1 MSDEADAR
9 HSYFVATPP
18 FNNHFHVTAYCQQ
31 SHSWIT
37 CLFPR
42 HYRKITSRSSTI
54 RSILRNCEEEKDGI
68 VCLWEG
74 YYGDI
79 RLQTFDI
86 FSNKVIKRV
95 SLGFDHSLF
104 ISQKAEV
111 FALGSNSR
119 CQLGLNGL
127 TKTSI
132 TTPQVL
138 EIFNGKE
145 ITEVTCGKWYSAAV
159 SSSGDVFTWGDST
172 KDQCG
177 LGRSEIIS
185 NPEQVTFRLTEDKCK
200 HGIPMPEEKILIR
213 QVACGETHTLAI
225 SCRGELW
232 VWGSGMGLGLGE
244 QTTAPVPERVED
256 LLEYNVLDVSCGLSH
271 SIALVEKQGAIGTP
285 KKMSSDMRFHKYYP
299 PTCAK
304 CNQEIYSYI
313 ETNDLCIISDEH
325 TCCKKPDNKAPIT
338 RSEPLKNESLSNS
351 APCLA
356 KETDSSSAYES
367 SQPTSE
373 STEPSEINS
382 SNGITSGKSQ
392 SCNNINK
399 PFVSSQESEEKHT
412 TDLKTGENQSQ
423 NGQIVNLTTK
433 DEVIQTSQSE
443 EKSACETKTAD
454 SSCPTNSAAECDNKL
469 KPRLTDDTIQAT
481 LDNNMENEANGNT
494 IPNSANSEEFQEH
507 SKENNS
513 VQKTVDSSNNTETP
527 VKNSV
532 DPKGDL
538 PEDTDCNN
546 SHSSQPST
554 TVSMENI
561 VQKSHILDEDEA
573 REFLAKQLCNRED
586 SDTDLG
592 CQHPIKSRLENLL
605 ISVPE
610 TSVAVVQQVTDL
622 THRAIST
629 FRSSVGSM
637 ADSFGFVSGQ
647 SIELDGLSKSSSI
660 DSNLQS
666 DTDSPNLSRRD
677 SVFTYDTSAS
687 EDLWRRRSGS
697 TDDIL
702 LSERSDSHSSLRALW
717 RRSKRL
723 EKDRQTHKKDEKSVS
738 QCSSIEPLPY
748 FETEVWCWGKNS
760 KGQLGLGD
768 SIERD
773 IPRCVKTLNSKNC
786 TKVVAGSNH
795 CLALTAYSQVF
806 SWGFNAYGQLGHTE
820 TPSVPSPVKF
830 VANCLV
836 WDIAAGDNHSLFLT
850 DSGGFHPDVYYSGK
864 QPSENHYSSV
874 TKTSKPVVLNTL
886 RKTGW
891 IRSLQAGG
899 ISCGCL
905 VGKSSSGQTATAFEL
920 ALSERNFYSKLNKI
934 ATKFLSPLKTSMFLC
949 AMESSYYK
957 SVFTAHI
964 DAFLDLTNK
973 IGENCVQLTR
983 LIRGNEDITHSRM
996 FQKSKEL
1003 IEYFKNYS
1011 LRFGDMLA
1019 INGFEHC
1026 TKIGNSYFEK
1036 IQNVFTEI
1044 LDESTSEKMNYASTL
1059 QRILQYPLHR
1069 PNEYG
1074 HMINKL
1080 SLGYPSDSEMR
1091 SLLNSISIKWDT
1103 LKMSSTEEHNI
1114 ADKTR
1119 LFWESSSQKLV
1130 DALRTPERRL
1140 LYDTKQNPLTQA
1152 SAGRFFVHNFHL
1164 FNDIFVHIHGSAIN
1178 EFPLET
1184 VWVDTSSESE
1194 QTQDSLQIITPEET
1208 FVLTVTSSASKTEW
1222 LIKLNSSINNCY
1234 RPRKS
1239 TSTSGC
1245 SQVEMNR
1252 FNPPLVRQAQHKFT
1266 KHSTF
1271 KDAVYNGAWM
1281 KGKLHG
1287 FGEMKWP
1294 DGRRYIGK
1302 FKNGLQHGN
1311 GKYIVPKSDS
1321 EEIYEGCWKEG
1332 KMNGLGSVMYPNGDR
1347 YQGYFKDGQKFGHGV
1362 LRQGKHMSSV
1372 ASVYIGEW
1380 MADKR
1385 NGYGVLDDVL
1395 RGEKYMGMWQDDQKH
1410 GGGIVVTLDGM
1421 YFEGNFVQGKLS
1433 GFGLMLTDDD
1443 SCYEGEFSGITQLN
1457 GKGTLRLPNGDSLEG
1472 HFTGSWNVGI
1482 KVNATFHK
1490 NLPPETV
1497 KKADLTYGIH
1507 SKTYG
1512 TLSVPADRKWED
1524 IFSHCKAMLGYTGE
1538 GKPDPAKAWQAVAVM
1553 ISSGKKSLS
1562 DQDYNCS
1569 LSKIRLMSC
1578 TLDELE
1584 KIPPYSE
1591 GKMTVEYYHKIAS
1604 YLSKAFDTK
1613 FHPIGKLIDG
1623 LVEVFRA
1630 AYIGIGAHP
1639 RLLLH
1644 AVQEIKSY
1652 VKKVYRVIRILF
1664 PDLPSSSKPVRIYSC
1679 NRVPPAEDSE
1689 LISEQDFMV
1698 GDNPDES
1705 EVVTPARLLHP
1716 LLLPKIYPPLFDL
1729 YALYNDKEDE
1739 KYWERVWKLNRQGD
1753 MALMAYLGIDQK
1765 FWLIEDKIFQGN
1777 RQKLSEIRDQCYAVA
1792 VDMLQQISTA
1802 FSPCEKLAVIQ
1813 RTFLEITK
1821 AVQVTLDEDYIW
1833 CMDDLFP
1840 IFQYVVVRSK
1850 IRHLGAEIHL
1860 IDDLMEQHLEYGE
1873 LGIMFTTLK
1882 ACYFQI
1888 QHEKMPG

>member
-1 MSDEADAR
+1 MD
-9 HSYFVATPP
+9 
-18 FNNHFHVTAYCQQ
+18 NNMNN
-31 SHSWIT
+31 S
-37 CLFPR
+37 
-42 HYRKITSRSSTI
+42 
-54 RSILRNCEEEKDGI
+54 EEEKDGI

-74 YYGDI
+74 YHGELLL
-79 RLQTFDI
+79 RTFDV
-86 FSNKVIKRV
+86 FSKKVIKRV
-95 SLGFDHSLF
+95 SLGFDHSVF
-104 ISQKAEV
+104 VSEEAEV
-111 FALGSNSR
+111 FVLGSNSH
-119 CQLGLNGL
+119 CQLGLEGL
-127 TKTSI
+127 KESSVS
-132 TTPQVL
+132 TPQKL
-138 EIFNGKE
+138 EVFTGKD
-145 ITEVTCGKWYSAAV
+145 ITEAVCGKYYSAAV

-172 KDQCG
+172 KCQCG
-177 LGRSEIIS
+177 LGRAEIICR
-185 NPEQVTFRLTEDKCK
+185 PEQVTFRLTEDKCK
-200 HGIPMPEEKILIR
+200 HGIPMPEEKISIR
-213 QVACGETHTLAI
+213 QVACGETHTLAV

-232 VWGSGMGLGLGE
+232 VWGTGIGLGLGK
-244 QTTAPVPERVED
+244 QSSAPIPERAED
-256 LLEYNVLDVSCGLSH
+256 LLEYNVLDVSCGAAH
-271 SIALVEKQGAIGTP
+271 SIVLVEKQSIIGIP
-285 KKMSSDMRFHKYYP
+285 KKMSFDMKYHKYYP

-325 TCCKKPDNKAPIT
+325 TCCRKP
-338 RSEPLKNESLSNS
+338 RSDSLKNERLSSSVPCLTKDTDSNS
-351 APCLA
+351 I
-356 KETDSSSAYES
+356 SES
-367 SQPTSE
+367 SQPTLE
-373 STEPSEINS
+373 TTTAEPDKVDSSSEIPND
-382 SNGITSGKSQ
+382 KDQ
-392 SCNNINK
+392 CCEDDVNK
-399 PFVSSQESEEKHT
+399 PFVSSEGSQEKQT
-412 TDLKTGENQSQ
+412 TNNLKTEENKSLNAVPENSDVTQTMQSDE
-423 NGQIVNLTTK
+423 NRVCDMK
-433 DEVIQTSQSE
+433 DS
-443 EKSACETKTAD
+443 D
-454 SSCPTNSAAECDNKL
+454 SSCLNNSVTECDNKIQPQVSNGISEATIASNKESQL
-469 KPRLTDDTIQAT
+469 NLNTNFNSNISKESKEHSEERNSPEKDVDTSINTDISVKHSVEPVTVQTDD
-481 LDNNMENEANGNT
+481 
-494 IPNSANSEEFQEH
+494 QECTH
-507 SKENNS
+507 S
-513 VQKTVDSSNNTETP
+513 Q
-527 VKNSV
+527 
-532 DPKGDL
+532 
-538 PEDTDCNN
+538 
-546 SHSSQPST
+546 SSQPST
-554 TVSMENI
+554 AASMENI
-561 VQKSHILDEDEA
+561 VQKSHLLDEEEA
-573 REFLAKQLCNRED
+573 REYLAKQLCNQED
-586 SDTDLG
+586 SDSNLTS
-592 CQHPIKSRLENLL
+592 QHPIKSRLENLL

-610 TSVAVVQQVTDL
+610 TSVAVVQQVSDL

-637 ADSFGFVSGQ
+637 ADSFGFVSSQ
-647 SIELDGLSKSSSI
+647 NIELDGLSKSSSI

-666 DTDSPNLSRRD
+666 DTDSPNLTRRD
-677 SVFTYDTSAS
+677 SVFTYDTSVG
-687 EDLWRRRSGS
+687 EDLWKRRSGS

-702 LSERSDSHSSLRALW
+702 LSERSESHPSLRALW

-723 EKDRQTHKKDEKSVS
+723 EKDRQAHKKDDKSVS
-738 QCSSIEPLPY
+738 QCSSIDPLPC

-768 SIERD
+768 DIERD
-773 IPRCVKTLNSKNC
+773 RPRCVKTLNSKNC
-786 TKVVAGSNH
+786 TKVVAGASH

-806 SWGFNAYGQLGHTE
+806 TWGSNAHGQLGHNE
-820 TPSVPSPVKF
+820 SPCIPSPVKF
-830 VANCLV
+830 VSNCLV
-836 WDIAAGDNHSLFLT
+836 WDIAAGDSHSLFLT
-850 DSGGFHPDVYYSGK
+850 DSGGFHPVVYYSGK
-864 QPSENHYSSV
+864 HPSDKFSSV
-874 TKTSKPVVLNTL
+874 IKTSNPVVLNSL

-899 ISCGCL
+899 ISCACL

-934 ATKFLSPLKTSMFLC
+934 TTKFLSSLKTSMFLC
-949 AMESSYYK
+949 GMESNYHK

-964 DAFLDLTNK
+964 DAFIDLTNK

-983 LIRGNEDITHSRM
+983 LIRGNEDITQSRM
-996 FQKSKEL
+996 IKKSNEL
-1003 IEYFKNYS
+1003 IELFKNYS

-1019 INGFEHC
+1019 INGFEHF
-1026 TKIGNSYFEK
+1026 TKVGNSYFEK
-1036 IQNVFTEI
+1036 IQNVFTDI
-1044 LDESTSEKMNYASTL
+1044 LDESTSEKMNYASIL
-1059 QRILQYPLHR
+1059 QRILQYPLNR

-1080 SLGYPSDSEMR
+1080 SLGYPTDSEMR
-1091 SLLNSISIKWDT
+1091 TLLNSISIKWDA
-1103 LKMSSTEEHNI
+1103 LKMSSTEEHNT

-1119 LFWESSSQKLV
+1119 LFWESSSQKFV
-1130 DALRTPERRL
+1130 DSLQTPERRL

-1152 SAGRFFVHNFHL
+1152 SGGRFFAHNFHL
-1164 FNDIFVHIHGSAIN
+1164 FNDIFVHVHGSTIN

-1194 QTQDSLQIITPEET
+1194 QTQDCFQIITPEET
-1208 FVLTVTSSASKTEW
+1208 FNLTVNSSASKTEW
-1222 LIKLNSSINNCY
+1222 LIKLNSAINNCY

-1245 SQVEMNR
+1245 SQVEVNR

-1266 KHSTF
+1266 KHTVF
-1271 KDAVYNGAWM
+1271 KDAVYNGTWM
-1281 KGKLHG
+1281 KAKLHG
-1287 FGEMKWP
+1287 LGEMKWS

-1302 FKNGLQHGN
+1302 FKNGFQHGT
-1311 GKYIVPKSDS
+1311 GKYIVPKADS
-1321 EEIYEGCWKEG
+1321 EEIYEGSWKEG
-1332 KMNGLGSVMYPNGDR
+1332 KMNGLGSVIYPSGDR

-1395 RGEKYMGMWQDDQKH
+1395 RGEKYMGMWQDDNKH
-1410 GGGIVVTLDGM
+1410 GSGIVVTLDGM

-1472 HFTGSWNVGI
+1472 HFMGSWNVGI
-1482 KVNATFHK
+1482 KVNATFNK
-1490 NLPPETV
+1490 NVAAETV

-1512 TLSVPADRKWED
+1512 TLSVSADRKWED
-1524 IFSHCKAMLGYTGE
+1524 IFSHCKSMLGYNGE
-1538 GKPDPAKAWQAVAVM
+1538 GKADPSKAWQSVAVM
-1553 ISSGKKSLS
+1553 ISSGKKTLS
-1562 DQDYNCS
+1562 DHDYNCS

-1578 TLDELE
+1578 ALDELE

-1591 GKMTVEYYHKIAS
+1591 GKMTLEYYHKIAS

-1639 RLLLH
+1639 RLLFH

-1652 VKKVYRVIRILF
+1652 VKKIYKVIRILF

-1679 NRVPPAEDSE
+1679 KRIPPAEDAESK
-1689 LISEQDFMV
+1689 SEQDFMANE
-1698 GDNPDES
+1698 NPDES
-1705 EVVTPARLLHP
+1705 KVITPAHLLHP

-1765 FWLIEDKIFQGN
+1765 FWLIDDKLFQGN